1 MAVDLRTTQ
10 EYLNAK
16 AGTVGLTKQQC
27 LQRLFG
33 AVGSLAS
40 NPMTAQDSARNY
52 AGAGPGGADRAISQS
67 LKHKVGAAA
76 SGVDIY
82 GQEAARRL

>member
-16 AGTVGLTKQQC
+16 LGTVGLTKQQC

-33 AVGSLAS
+33 AAGQG
-40 NPMTAQDSARNY
+40 MTAQDAARNY
-52 AGAGPGGADRAISQS
+52 AGAGAADRSIAQS
-67 LKHKVGAAA
+67 LKQKAGASA

>member
-16 AGTVGLTKQQC
+16 LGTVGLTKQQC
-27 LQRLFG
+27 LQRLAG
-33 AVGSLAS
+33 GVAPLAS
-40 NPMTAQDSARNY
+40 NPMTTQDSANNY
-52 AGAGPGGADRAISQS
+52 AGTTELHTTAGALRRKVGGA
-67 LKHKVGAAA
+67 VA
-76 SGVDIY
+76 SNTDMY

>member
-16 AGTVGLTKQQC
+16 LGTVGLTKQQC

-33 AVGSLAS
+33 PTGSLS
-40 NPMTAQDSARNY
+40 TNPMTAQDAALNY
-52 AGAGPGGADRAISQS
+52 AGLNGRSSIQNALKNKVGGATARDN
-67 LKHKVGAAA
+67 
-76 SGVDIY
+76 DITS
-82 GQEAARRL
+82 QEAARRL

>member
-16 AGTVGLTKQQC
+16 LGTVGLTKQQC

-33 AVGSLAS
+33 PAGSLAS
-40 NPMTAQDSARNY
+40 NPMTAQDAARNY
-52 AGAGPGGADRAISQS
+52 AGLSSIDNTVQNSLRNKVGGATARDW
-67 LKHKVGAAA
+67 
-76 SGVDIY
+76 DITE
-82 GQEAARRL
+82 QEAARRL

>member
-1 MAVDLRTTQ
+1 MATDLRTTQ
-10 EYLNAK
+10 EYLNDK
-16 AGTVGLTKQQC
+16 LGTVGLTKQQC

-33 AVGSLAS
+33 AAGSLTS
-40 NPMTAQDSARNY
+40 NPMTGQDSATNY
-52 AGAGPGGADRAISQS
+52 AGAGAAGKTISGA

>member
-1 MAVDLRTTQ
+1 MATDLRTTQ

-16 AGTVGLTKQQC
+16 LGTVGLTKQQC

-33 AVGSLAS
+33 AAGSLAS
-40 NPMTAQDSARNY
+40 NPMTAQDAARNY
-52 AGAGPGGADRAISQS
+52 AGAGAFDRAISQS
-67 LKHKVGAAA
+67 LKDKAGASA

>member
-16 AGTVGLTKQQC
+16 LGTVGLTKQQC

-33 AVGSLAS
+33 AAGSLAS
-40 NPMTAQDSARNY
+40 NPMTTQDAATNY
-52 AGAGPGGADRAISQS
+52 AGAGAAGKTIGGA

-76 SGVDIY
+76 SDVDIY

>member
-27 LQRLFG
+27 LQYLAGSG
-33 AVGSLAS
+33 AIG
-40 NPMTAQDSARNY
+40 MTAMDAANNY
-52 AGAGPGGADRAISQS
+52 AGTPLRMNIGQAINFKAGTMGN
-67 LKHKVGAAA
+67 
-76 SGVDIY
+76 VDMTE
-82 GQEAARRL
+82 QEAARRL

>member
-1 MAVDLRTTQ
+1 MATDLRTTQ

-16 AGTVGLTKQQC
+16 LGTVGLTKQQC

-33 AVGSLAS
+33 AAGSLS
-40 NPMTAQDSARNY
+40 TNPMTGQDAANNY
-52 AGAGPGGADRAISQS
+52 AATTEKHTTAGALRRKVGGAT
-67 LKHKVGAAA
+67 A
-76 SGVDIY
+76 SNTDMY

>member
-16 AGTVGLTKQQC
+16 LGTVGLTKQQC

-33 AVGSLAS
+33 AAGSLAS
-40 NPMTAQDSARNY
+40 NPMTAQDAARNY
-52 AGAGPGGADRAISQS
+52 AGAGAADRSVQQS

-76 SGVDIY
+76 SGVDITS
-82 GQEAARRL
+82 QEAARRL

>member
-16 AGTVGLTKQQC
+16 LETVGLTKQQC

-33 AVGSLAS
+33 AAGQG
-40 NPMTAQDSARNY
+40 MTAQDAANNY
-52 AGAGPGGADRAISQS
+52 AGTNLRMNTSQAIASKAGVLGNPDLRGN
-67 LKHKVGAAA
+67 
-76 SGVDIY
+76 
-82 GQEAARRL
+82 EAARRL

>member
-16 AGTVGLTKQQC
+16 LGTVGLTKQQC

-33 AVGSLAS
+33 AAGSLAS
-40 NPMTAQDSARNY
+40 NPMTAQDAALNY
-52 AGAGPGGADRAISQS
+52 AGLNDRSTIQNALKNKVGGATATN
-67 LKHKVGAAA
+67 
-76 SGVDIY
+76 VDITT
-82 GQEAARRL
+82 QEAARRL

>member
-1 MAVDLRTTQ
+1 MAVELRTTQ

-16 AGTVGLTKQQC
+16 LGTVGLTKQQC

-33 AVGSLAS
+33 AAGSLAS
-40 NPMTAQDSARNY
+40 NPMTAQDAATNY
-52 AGAGPGGADRAISQS
+52 AGAGASGKTIAGA
-67 LKHKVGAAA
+67 LKHKVGASA